1 MNPNVW
7 NVKDILSIPTASS
20 RTRIASSNAATSG
33 YSSLSDSQYGF
44 GSQFWPENSQGM
56 SQEMSFTSRNSQQ
69 SSQEGNEQKI
79 SSNYHTKPFLFGGEG
94 KDKGIKPLGLLEKF
108 EEDKKKAK
116 EKNESDMLFKVS
128 LSFREMLNNI
138 QHSIFGTEKAVAVC
152 KTILEGFDK
161 FAVTVQQSQSSLCD
175 GVSHNF
181 ETMLKEL
188 ISQKQM
194 LSNIEGKLLETGLAT
209 RELGSYV
216 HGLEKGLEALKQDHV
231 RGNHHLEEAV
241 QLLSTLVS
249 NHSARKSCGGVA
261 DSAIQTSPG
270 LGQPSLKVQPDS
282 LPEGTGPLCCQP
294 ESTQPS
300 DVSSWN
306 LRSTAGPRKP
316 PRRAPR
322 RRPLRRPLGIPKGRK
337 RTIWDENSQPP
348 VNSIKEETLSP
359 LKKIC
364 KEAATARC
372 QGVPVFHPNG
382 GGRSNKGLKAFV
394 APFSPFSEDSSSSVC
409 VAGNEITLK
418 PAEPEGEMPE
428 KGRGLWQLFDMHCES
443 DFIILEE

>member
-1 MNPNVW
+1 M
-7 NVKDILSIPTASS
+7 
-20 RTRIASSNAATSG
+20 
-33 YSSLSDSQYGF
+33 
-44 GSQFWPENSQGM
+44 
-56 SQEMSFTSRNSQQ
+56 
-69 SSQEGNEQKI
+69 
-79 SSNYHTKPFLFGGEG
+79 
-94 KDKGIKPLGLLEKF
+94 
-108 EEDKKKAK
+108 
-116 EKNESDMLFKVS
+116 
-128 LSFREMLNNI
+128 
-138 QHSIFGTEKAVAVC
+138 
-152 KTILEGFDK
+152 
-161 FAVTVQQSQSSLCD
+161 
-175 GVSHNF
+175 
-181 ETMLKEL
+181 
-188 ISQKQM
+188 
-194 LSNIEGKLLETGLAT
+194 
-209 RELGSYV
+209 
-216 HGLEKGLEALKQDHV
+216 HGLEKGLEALKQDYV

-306 LRSTAGPRKP
+306 PRSTAGPRKP

-322 RRPLRRPLGIPKGRK
+322 RRPLGIPKGRK

-394 APFSPFSEDSSSSVC
+394 APFSPCSEDSSSSVC
-409 VAGNEITLK
+409 VAGIEITLK

-443 DFIILEE
+443 DFIVLEE